1 MSDTP
6 ETPEPLLARL
16 YEFRDRSR
24 TLSILAKKGDWG
36 AFEKAL
42 AERESGLAALNENQ
56 FLIDIAR
63 AGLENEAKEC
73 LAEIQ
78 ALNDEIV
85 ILAEKGKADINRQLK
100 DSQKAQKG
108 IKEYQEGKS

>member
-1 MSDTP
+1 MSDSP
-6 ETPEPLLARL
+6 QTPEPLLARL
-16 YEFRDRSR
+16 YEFRNRSR
-24 TLSILAKKGDWG
+24 ILADLAKKGDWE

-56 FLIDIAR
+56 FLIDIAL

-78 ALNDEIV
+78 TLNDEIV
-85 ILAEKGKADINRQLK
+85 LLAEKGKADINKQLK
-100 DSQKAQKG
+100 ESQKAQKG
-108 IKEYQEGKS
+108 INEYRTGKP

>member
-1 MSDTP
+1 MSDSHQ
-6 ETPEPLLARL
+6 TPEPLLARL

-24 TLSILAKKGDWG
+24 VLSALAKKGDWE
-36 AFEKAL
+36 AFETAL

-63 AGLENEAKEC
+63 AGLGDEAKEC

-85 ILAEKGKADINRQLK
+85 LLAEKGKADINKQLK
-100 DSQKAQKG
+100 ESQKTQKG
-108 IKEYQEGKS
+108 INEYRAGKP